1 MSTSPP
7 IVRYLQFENEDFETK
22 TQNLKNN
29 EEQNTTD
36 CERIKV
42 FLRLR
47 PFTVDE
53 IARGEKSAVL
63 QVKENRI
70 SIRPRNRN
78 YMSSEVQTANEATF
92 EFDEIFQ
99 DDISQSEIFKKV
111 AIPFIRKLFNG
122 QNSMILAYGI
132 TNAGK
137 THTILG
143 TESEPGLIP
152 RSIDAIFHS
161 LKDRIIQGPKT
172 DEKESAKYLI
182 ECCRNVLFSAKDEN
196 WNSVTDSFSDP
207 VTGVP
212 SLFADDKENNI
223 SLLSA
228 DESLLFQVTVSY
240 FEIYNDRC
248 YDLFDVDTLLEAQKI
263 LKRGLKPTTKYRR
276 QGLKLKEIQ
285 NGKIKIEGLHEIEV
299 SNSAEVHRLL
309 QCGLKN
315 RQIAETL
322 CNRHSSR
329 SHTVF
334 NVSLKALE
342 KVSKKEYRSV
352 FEATLSFVDLAGS
365 ERTTKTNVTGERL
378 KETAQINKSLMNL
391 GQCLEALRRNQRI
404 KELKD
409 EENSKK
415 KLLLVPY
422 RQSKLTLLFR
432 DFLQNGS
439 TLMIAA
445 CSPSSSDADET
456 IHALRT
462 ASFAKELKYGL
473 MQVHGNSNTILNQP
487 KHLNGLRPRTEER
500 IQLEDDTFRP
510 SLVDERFQDV
520 DELMLEVESLRER
533 LAFAESRAL
542 LIESEIRDEVAKEME
557 EALHKME
564 MQYRVKLDEAS
575 QFHEERLE
583 RRVQLI
589 TTTARKE
596 LGYGAA
602 HRAAEHAML
611 NYYKDKWETE
621 RALHGIELS
630 QLKQKL
636 RERNLER
643 DQLKELLS
651 NRTTAYDGVS
661 RKNVFTQ
668 TEENLELQKS
678 TSDRIDSRNEL
689 SNLLENF
696 VDIVK
701 RFTQQLLGE
710 NVWHQIEDK
719 YLVPMIEELAREED
733 CKVGQLHMIDYV
745 NRLFEFLTASTNQD
759 VTRETGLEP
768 SNDENLP
775 NKNQSKR
782 RRERR
787 KKQTE
792 NTTEAEHFYVQN
804 DSSEAAACSDDFDN
818 STSVLSTTTPDKVI
832 KKSRRSRKTKK

>member
-1 MSTSPP
+1 
-7 IVRYLQFENEDFETK
+7 
-22 TQNLKNN
+22 
-29 EEQNTTD
+29 
-36 CERIKV
+36 
-42 FLRLR
+42 
-47 PFTVDE
+47 
-53 IARGEKSAVL
+53 
-63 QVKENRI
+63 
-70 SIRPRNRN
+70 
-78 YMSSEVQTANEATF
+78 MSSEVQTANEATF

-99 DDISQSEIFKKV
+99 DTIPQSAVFKKV
-111 AIPFIRKLFNG
+111 AIPFIRKLFSG

-143 TESEPGLIP
+143 TEAEPGLIP
-152 RSIDAIFHS
+152 RSIDAIFYS
-161 LKDRIIQGPKT
+161 LKDKIIQSPRR

-182 ECCRNVLFSAKDEN
+182 ECCRSVLFNAKDEN
-196 WNSVTDSFSDP
+196 WNSFTDSFSDP

-212 SLFADDKENNI
+212 GLFTDEKENNI
-223 SLLSA
+223 SLLSGN
-228 DESLLFQVTVSY
+228 ESLLFQVAVSY

-263 LKRGLKPTTKYRR
+263 LKRGQKSTTKYRR
-276 QGLKLKEIQ
+276 QGLKLKEVQ

-299 SNSAEVHRLL
+299 SSSSEVHRLL

-334 NVSLKALE
+334 NVNLKALQ
-342 KVSKKEYRSV
+342 KVSKKEYRLDFQS
-352 FEATLSFVDLAGS
+352 TLSFVDLAGS
-365 ERTTKTNVTGERL
+365 ERTTKTNVSGERL

-404 KELKD
+404 RESKD
-409 EENSKK
+409 EENPKR

-439 TLMIAA
+439 TVMIAA
-445 CSPSSSDADET
+445 CSPASSDADET

-462 ASFAKELKYGL
+462 ASFAKELKYSHI
-473 MQVHGNSNTILNQP
+473 QVYGNPNLFSNQT
-487 KHLNGLRPRTEER
+487 KHLNELRHTTTER
-500 IQLEDDTFRP
+500 NQSDDDTAK
-510 SLVDERFQDV
+510 LMVNDERFQDF
-520 DELMLEVESLRER
+520 DELLLEIESLRER

-542 LIESEIRDEVAKEME
+542 IIESEIRDEVAREME

-564 MQYRVKLDEAS
+564 KQFRVKLEEAT

-583 RRVQLI
+583 KRVHLI

-611 NYYKDKWETE
+611 NYYKDKWEAE
-621 RALHGIELS
+621 RSLHEFELS

-651 NRTTAYDGVS
+651 DRTTTNEKVS
-661 RKNVFTQ
+661 RQNVFTQ
-668 TEENLELQKS
+668 TEDFAEPQKQIS
-678 TSDRIDSRNEL
+678 KKLDNRNEL

-696 VDIVK
+696 VETVK
-701 RFTQQLLGE
+701 RFTQHLFGE
-710 NVWHQIEDK
+710 DTWQQIENS
-719 YLVPMIEELAREED
+719 YLVSMIEELAQEE
-733 CKVGQLHMIDYV
+733 CEIGQIHIIRRHGIDP
-745 NRLFEFLTASTNQD
+745 TNH
-759 VTRETGLEP
+759 E
-768 SNDENLP
+768 SLP
-775 NKNQSKR
+775 DMNQNKR

-792 NTTEAEHFYVQN
+792 ISNESYQVNTKN
-804 DSSEAAACSDDFDN
+804 DSIEATDCSDGFDN
-818 STSVLSTTTPDKVI
+818 STSFLSTTTPDKVI